1 MKPKH
6 IVTDA
11 APTVRMTKAEANRK
25 NSFKS
30 TGPKTQIGK
39 NNVRLNAVKHGFY
52 SHEMIIRR
60 ENEAEIEKL
69 QRDLHAQMLPK
80 TALQKLAFKQI
91 CYCAWGCELGARL
104 DMRRVNA
111 LLFPPEEQESSTDA
125 VRDPAMDSWYAAS
138 PEALRAGVRFLDHLK
153 SEVQHRGSV
162 PEDLKDSVRKGFGP
176 GFLDLLDQPKS
187 PISKDSLLLAH
198 HLVRHAGTFKRPLPP
213 IAGAAP
219 EVIVDPQQS
228 LLATLKLIE
237 LMKEFLVGLR
247 QMDNRTLQAAARVS
261 AGDSPPRHFAS
272 ATRALQRAVDWY
284 QYLLANNL

>member
-1 MKPKH
+1 MSKP
-6 IVTDA
+6 
-11 APTVRMTKAEANRK
+11 ESNRE
-25 NSFKS
+25 NSRES

-39 NNVRLNAVKHGFY
+39 NNVRLNAVKLGFY
-52 SHEMIIRR
+52 AKEMIIRR
-60 ENEAEIEKL
+60 ENKAKIEKL

-91 CYCAWGCELGARL
+91 CYCAWGCELGALL

-111 LLFPPEEQESSTDA
+111 LLFPPEEQESSPDTG
-125 VRDPAMDSWYAAS
+125 RDPTMDSWYAAS
-138 PEALRAGVRFLDHLK
+138 PEDLRKGVHFLDHLK
-153 SEVQHRGSV
+153 IEVERGGRV

-176 GFLDLLDQPKS
+176 RFLDLLDQPKS
-187 PISKDSLLLAH
+187 PNSHDALLLAH
-198 HLVRHAGTFKRPLPP
+198 HLFRHAGTFKRPLPP

-261 AGDSPPRHFAS
+261 SGDSPPRHFAS

-284 QYLLANNL
+284 QYLVANNL